1 MDRITENIIKA
12 SVLKSEYGIKNL
24 DDLKT
29 VLEYI
34 VSNEFKE
41 DYESELKESRGVTFN
56 NKEGFIGFF
65 DRNMSIYL
73 FDKETSLGKEIGEL
87 WIDYPEKWNC
97 KITPVLNVNLSKND
111 WWNIEAEFIDKW
123 NNWIDSMNGKN
134 KNWKVNKHSVDEN
147 GKKIEEYNMGYGYFS
162 LGLMPMLKCLEWEG

>member
-34 VSNEFKE
+34 VSNEFKK

-65 DRNMSIYL
+65 
-73 FDKETSLGKEIGEL
+73 
-87 WIDYPEKWNC
+87 
-97 KITPVLNVNLSKND
+97 
-111 WWNIEAEFIDKW
+111 
-123 NNWIDSMNGKN
+123 
-134 KNWKVNKHSVDEN
+134 
-147 GKKIEEYNMGYGYFS
+147 
-162 LGLMPMLKCLEWEG
+162 